1 MTIDEAVN
9 RVDLENCMLFTGAG
23 FSKGARGADSS
34 SELQSAWDLAQLL
47 YVECTGAKDPAGDL
61 EDAASL
67 YISTKGEHAL
77 IGFLKDNFTAF
88 EISSSQEY
96 IGSIPWKRIYTT
108 NYDNV
113 LDIAYVKNRKRLESV
128 YLSRCAKD
136 YKGKK
141 NMCIHLN
148 GTIENLTPATLLS
161 EFKLTKVSYLTQDF
175 MDSEWVT
182 LFINDLQ
189 TSDAIFFIGY
199 SMNFDLDIQRIV
211 KDVATIDVMKN
222 KCFFIVHPDESD
234 RNIRRIE
241 NFGTAVK
248 IGLDGFVEM
257 LKKRKPL
264 PKSAA
269 RVYHSFKQPSTPT
282 FPDRINHENVIRL
295 FVKGDVDYNC
305 LAASLALPAQYLY
318 GLYRT
323 ILDRVVEDID
333 NGTRNILIQGS
344 LGNGKSVLLDELSL
358 TLGKRGYRVFS
369 FKRYYDGWENELE
382 SICAEEDKKTAI
394 IIDSYAQHRKVFEK
408 LELFR
413 TDQILIV
420 AERTLVSDVSYEWL
434 VKKFNEF
441 SVFDLDRLDADEIKA
456 LVKIFDSYGLFGKR
470 ATWRWDQKEEFFR
483 SDCHA
488 SMRVILL
495 DLLKSETI
503 QQRFTA
509 LIDTI
514 KIKRSYYEALILM
527 LASPMFEFNLELDQ
541 LAFIFSKQHFNSPYF
556 RNDPVIREL
565 VNIDSGTIG
574 VRSSLLA
581 ESILVNVIEPSLVVD
596 VLIKVFKN
604 LDPYRNEDNYR
615 QILKCLLS
623 HQNIS
628 RVLNR
633 KHPDCS
639 DSITRFF
646 EEIRTTQFCFENEH
660 YWLQY
665 AIAKLFVHDYE
676 SAYMFF
682 GNAYSY
688 AEKRQKRLGNSRNY
702 TYQIDNHFARYL
714 LEHEM
719 EFGNKATCMAQF
731 REAHKLLINPAN
743 KVIVRFYTYKV
754 ARNYYRFYDRF
765 FKELTE
771 AEQREFVRSC
781 DEMYRRAKW
790 YVESD
795 DEGFSRKEDVMIT
808 MKEMLMITSENKKY
822 L

>member
-1 MTIDEAVN
+1 MTIEQAVN
-9 RVDLENCMLFTGAG
+9 KVDLENCMLFTGAG
-23 FSKGARGADSS
+23 FSKDAIGANPDVK
-34 SELQSAWDLAQLL
+34 LKSAGDLAQSI
-47 YVECTGAKDPAGDL
+47 YVECTGAEEPDGDL
-61 EDAASL
+61 EDAAAL
-67 YISTKGEHAL
+67 FINTKGEHAL
-77 IGFLKDNFTAF
+77 ISFLKDNFTAF
-88 EISSSQEY
+88 EITPSQEY

-113 LDIAYVKNRKRLESV
+113 LDIAYAKNKKRLERI
-128 YLSRCAKD
+128 YLSRCIRD

-148 GTIENLTPATLLS
+148 GSIENLTIDTLLS

-182 LFINDLQ
+182 LFMNDLQ

-211 KDVATIDVMKN
+211 KDAGTIEVMKS
-222 KCFFIVHPDESD
+222 KCFFIVRPDEPD
-234 RNIRRIE
+234 RIIRRIE
-241 NFGTAVK
+241 TFGVPVK

-257 LKKRKPL
+257 LKSRTPVS
-264 PKSAA
+264 KSASLT
-269 RVYHSFKQPSTPT
+269 YHSFKQPSTPT
-282 FPDRINHENVIRL
+282 FPNRINHENVISL
-295 FVKGDVDYNC
+295 LVKGEVDNNC
-305 LAASLALPAQYLY
+305 LAASLALPTQYSY
-318 GLYRT
+318 GIKRT
-323 ILDRVVEDID
+323 CLDRVAQDIND
-333 NGTRNILIQGS
+333 GYGNILIQAS
-344 LGNGKSVLLDELSL
+344 LGNGKSLFLDELAL
-358 TLGKRGYRVFS
+358 TMSKRGYSVFS

-382 SICAEEDKKTAI
+382 SICAAEGKKTII
-394 IIDSYAQHRKVFEK
+394 IIDNYAQHRKIFDK

-434 VKKFNEF
+434 VKKFKEF
-441 SVFDLDRLDADEIKA
+441 SVYDLDHLDAEEIKS
-456 LVKIFDSYGLFGKR
+456 LVNIFDCYGMFGQK
-470 ATWRWDQKEEFFR
+470 ATWRWDQKEDFFR
-483 SDCHA
+483 NKCHA

-503 QQRFTA
+503 QKRFIA

-514 KIKRSYYEALILM
+514 KIKKSYYEALILM

-541 LAFIFSKQHFNSPYF
+541 LAFIFSKQHFINPYF

-565 VNIDSGTIG
+565 VNIENGTIR

-581 ESILVNVIEPSLVVD
+581 ESILVNVIEPSIVVD

-604 LDPYRNEDNYR
+604 LDLYRNEDNYR

-628 RVLNR
+628 RILNR
-633 KHPDCS
+633 SHSDCS

-646 EEIRTTQFCFENEH
+646 EEIRTTKFCSENEH

-665 AIAKLFVHDYE
+665 AIAKLFVHDYD
-676 SAYMFF
+676 SAYLFF

-688 AEKRQKRLGNSRNY
+688 AEKRRNRSEDNRNY

-719 EFGNKATCMAQF
+719 EYGTKDTCMAQF

-743 KVIVRFYTYKV
+743 KIIVRFYTYKV
-754 ARNYYRFYDRF
+754 ARNYYRFYERF

-771 AEQREFVRSC
+771 EEQREFVRSC

-790 YVESD
+790 YVESN
-795 DEGFSRKEDVMIT
+795 DEGFSRKEDVRIT
-808 MKEMLMITSENKKY
+808 MKEMLMITSDNQKY

>member
-1 MTIDEAVN
+1 MTIEQAIN
-9 RVDLENCMLFTGAG
+9 KVDLENCMLFTGAG
-23 FSKGARGADSS
+23 FSIGAKGAGAD
-34 SELQSAWDLAQLL
+34 LKSAWDLAQLL
-47 YVECTGAKDPAGDL
+47 YVECTGAEDSAGDL
-61 EDAASL
+61 EDAAAL
-67 YISTKGEHAL
+67 YINTKGEHAL
-77 IGFLKDNFTAF
+77 ISFLNDNFTAF
-88 EISSSQEY
+88 EITPSQEY
-96 IGSIPWKRIYTT
+96 IGGIPWKRIYTT

-113 LDIAYVKNRKRLESV
+113 LNIAYSKNKKRLESI
-128 YLSRCAKD
+128 YLSRCTRD
-136 YKGKK
+136 YKGMK

-148 GTIENLTPATLLS
+148 GAIDNLTPATLLS

-175 MDSEWVT
+175 IDSEWVT
-182 LFINDLQ
+182 LFMNDLQ

-199 SMNFDLDIQRIV
+199 SMSFDLDIQRIV
-211 KDVATIDVMKN
+211 KDAGTIDVMKE
-222 KCFFIVHPDESD
+222 KCFFIVRPDEPD
-234 RNIRRIE
+234 RNIRRIG

-248 IGLDGFVEM
+248 IGLDGFVEL
-257 LKKRKPL
+257 LKNRKPV
-264 PKSAA
+264 PKGTSMIF
-269 RVYHSFKQPSTPT
+269 HSFKQPSTPT
-282 FPDRINHENVIRL
+282 FPSRIDHESVIRL
-295 FVKGDVDYNC
+295 FIKGDVDYNC
-305 LAASLALPAQYLY
+305 LAASLALPTQYLY

-323 ILDRVVEDID
+323 ILDIVVQDI
-333 NGTRNILIQGS
+333 NSGSRNILIQGS
-344 LGNGKSVLLDELSL
+344 LGNGKSLLLDELSL
-358 TLGKRGYRVFS
+358 TLTKRGYNVLC

-382 SICAEEDKKTAI
+382 SICAEEGKKTVI
-394 IIDSYAQHRKVFEK
+394 IIDNYAQHRKIFEK

-441 SVFDLDRLDADEIKA
+441 AVYDLDRLDAYEIKA
-456 LVKIFDSYGLFGKR
+456 LVQIFDSYGLFGKR
-470 ATWRWDQKEEFFR
+470 ATWRWDQKEDFFR
-483 SDCHA
+483 TNCHA

-503 QQRFTA
+503 QKRFTA
-509 LIDTI
+509 LIDSI
-514 KIKRSYYEALILM
+514 KIKKSYYEALILM
-527 LASPMFEFNLELDQ
+527 LASPMFEFNLDLDQ
-541 LAFIFSKQHFNSPYF
+541 LAFIFSKQHFNSPHF

-565 VNIDSGTIG
+565 VNIENGTIS

-581 ESILVNVIEPSLVVD
+581 ESILVNVIDPSLIVD

-604 LDPYRNEDNYR
+604 LDPYRNEDNYH

-628 RVLNR
+628 RILNQS
-633 KHPDCS
+633 HPDSS

-676 SAYMFF
+676 SAYLFF
-682 GNAYSY
+682 ENAYSY
-688 AEKRQKRLGNSRNY
+688 AEKRQKRTGNNRNY

-719 EFGNKATCMAQF
+719 EYGSKDTCMAQF

-790 YVESD
+790 YVDSD

-808 MKEMLMITSENKKY
+808 MKEMLMITSDNKKY